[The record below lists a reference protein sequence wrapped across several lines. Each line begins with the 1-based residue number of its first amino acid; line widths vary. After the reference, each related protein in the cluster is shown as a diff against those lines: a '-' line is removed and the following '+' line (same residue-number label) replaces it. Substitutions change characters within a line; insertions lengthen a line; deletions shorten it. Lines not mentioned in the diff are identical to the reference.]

1 MAVTVEQL
9 RNEVGTNA
17 ADDSLLERCLAEALV
32 DVTTYL
38 EDNDVEVGDL
48 PVSVI
53 DRAVRI
59 AAADAFHQTKAPNG
73 IANQEFDLGNGEV
86 SSTPIR
92 VSRDPMRGARAALE
106 LYVGPAIG

>member
-1 MAVTVEQL
+1 MVVTVAQL
-9 RNEVGTNA
+9 RDEVGTNA
-17 ADDSLLERCLAEALV
+17 SDDSVLERCLDEAIG

-38 EDNDVEVGDL
+38 TDNEVDPGDVPLGVF
-48 PVSVI
+48 

-59 AAADAFHQTKAPNG
+59 AACDAFHQSKAPNG
-73 IANQEFDLGNGEV
+73 IANQEFDLGSGEV

-92 VSRDPMRGARAALE
+92 VSRDPMRGARAVLE